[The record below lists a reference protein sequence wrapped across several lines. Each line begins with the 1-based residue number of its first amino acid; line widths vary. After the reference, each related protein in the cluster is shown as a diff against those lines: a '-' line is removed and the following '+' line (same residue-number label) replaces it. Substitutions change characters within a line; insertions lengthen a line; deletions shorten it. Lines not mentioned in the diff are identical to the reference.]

1 MTERRERHA
10 RKNELTDNSDR
21 IVPDGKHLRRG
32 EASFRVKGV
41 TYGSFRPRSD
51 GALFPEPERA
61 RQDFAAIAAA
71 GLNTVRTYTLPTP
84 DLWDAAED
92 SNLSLLVGLQYDDW
106 RMVGG
111 PSRAASH
118 AVRDAGL
125 RAVDEALRTCAGRPN
140 LLAVSVGN
148 EVPAD
153 LVRLHGAGS
162 VESTLSELVDAL
174 HRGDPDVLATYT
186 NFPSTEYVQVAG
198 IDLVTF
204 NVFLEDPAALRRY
217 LRHLQVASGA
227 RPLVITEL
235 GLAAE
240 VHGARTQACSL
251 EAQLSVVDETG
262 CAGATVFSW
271 TDEWAV
277 GGQPVE
283 GWGFGLTT
291 EARTPKAALDVVRRW
306 AARDIRKLRPEWPP
320 ISVAVCAYNE
330 ERRLPECLEALSRLD
345 YPRLDIIICDDGSTD
360 ETLKIAQRYPFRVLA
375 LPHGGLSNA
384 RNAAMEAADGE
395 IIAYLDADAYCHP
408 EWPYHLALSMEDSGV
423 VGTGGPNL
431 PVEGAG
437 RIEHAVASSPGSPVE
452 VLITSDRAEHVP
464 GCNMAY
470 RLADLRDIHG
480 FDSTYVSAGDDVDVC
495 WRLLDRGG
503 QIAFSPAAQV
513 RHHRRDSVR
522 GYLRQQ
528 RGYGRS
534 EGLLDPKHRHR
545 FNRLGQARWGG
556 AIYGGL
562 WMLPSWLR
570 PVVYYGAMGSAPFQP
585 MTRRRGVGFLGWLP
599 ALLPLAAPI
608 SIAFLILSLLSPWF
622 LVVPAALLAV
632 LGAYGIAAALA
643 AQPLR
648 EDPHPVQWKALVGFL
663 HVAQPFVRTWGR
675 LRAPRLVVPPSPTP
689 AWSGDRLSWLSN
701 LERELQA
708 RRCATWS
715 GGAHDPWD
723 LAASAG
729 PIFRAHITT
738 AVRWSWQPASRVR
751 YRLRASGAILSITVL
766 VGCAIAFGGI
776 GVLVAAVGVCVLGLA
791 ELLVMRRR
799 VREALLDST
808 AGARVGADP

>member
-1 MTERRERHA
+1 MT
-10 RKNELTDNSDR
+10 DSQR
-21 IVPDGKHLRRG
+21 IVTDGKHLRRG
-32 EASFRVKGV
+32 KTTFRVKGV
-41 TYGSFRPRSD
+41 TYGSFLPRRD
-51 GALFPEPERA
+51 GALFPETERIKL
-61 RQDFAAIAAA
+61 DFAAMAAA
-71 GLNTVRTYTLPTP
+71 GLNTVRTYTLPPP
-84 DLWDAAED
+84 DLWDAAEQH
-92 SNLSLLVGLQYDDW
+92 NLELLVGLHYDDW

-111 PSRAASH
+111 PSRAASR
-118 AVRDAGL
+118 AVRDAGM
-125 RAVDEALRTCAGRPN
+125 RAVDEALRTCAGRDN

-153 LVRLHGAGS
+153 LVRLHGAAA
-162 VESTLSELVDAL
+162 VEGTLSELVAAL
-174 HRGDPDVLATYT
+174 HSGDPNCLVTYT
-186 NFPSTEYVQVAG
+186 NFPTTEYLQVADT
-198 IDLVTF
+198 DLTTF
-204 NVFLEDPAALRRY
+204 NIFLEDPAALRRY
-217 LRHLQVASGA
+217 LRHLQVASGPQ
-227 RPLVITEL
+227 PLVITEL

-251 EAQLSVVDETG
+251 EAQLLVVDETG

-277 GGQPVE
+277 GGQPVD

-291 EARTPKAALDVVRRW
+291 AGRTPKAAMDVVRRW
-306 AARDIRKLRPEWPP
+306 TDRDIRDVRPQWPA

-330 ERRLPECLEALSRLD
+330 ERRLPECLDALSRLE
-345 YPRLDIIICDDGSTD
+345 YPGLEVIVCDDGSTD
-360 ETLKIAQRYPFRVLA
+360 ETLKIAQRYPFKVLA
-375 LPHGGLSNA
+375 LRHGGLSNA
-384 RNAAMEAADGE
+384 RNAAMEVASGD

-408 EWPYHLALSMEDSGV
+408 EWPYHLALSMEDDEV

-431 PVEGAG
+431 PVEGAE

-470 RLADLRDIHG
+470 RLADLRAVGG

-503 QIAFSPAAQV
+503 QIAFSAAAQV
-513 RHHRRDSVR
+513 RHHRRDTVR

-585 MTRRRGVGFLGWLP
+585 MTRRRGVGLLGWLP
-599 ALLPLAAPI
+599 ALLPLTAPLTV
-608 SIAFLILSLLSPWF
+608 AFLLLSLLSPWF
-622 LVVPAALLAV
+622 LLVPAISIAIPIL
-632 LGAYGIAAALA
+632 YGVAAAVA
-643 AQPLR
+643 ARPPHN
-648 EDPHPVQWKALVGFL
+648 DPHPVQWRALVGFL

-675 LRAPRLVVPPSPTP
+675 LRAPRLVMPPSPAP
-689 AWSGDRLSWLSN
+689 SWSGDRLTWLSA
-701 LERELQA
+701 LERELQS
-708 RRCATWS
+708 RRCATRS

-723 LAASAG
+723 LAVAAG
-729 PIFRAHITT
+729 PVLRAQITT
-738 AVRWSWQPASRVR
+738 AVQWSWQPASRVA
-751 YRLRASGAILSITVL
+751 YRPRMGAAIVSIVLL
-766 VGCAIAFGGI
+766 VGAAVAYGSLVALCVA
-776 GVLVAAVGVCVLGLA
+776 GVLGAAGVGD
-791 ELLVMRRR
+791 LLMLRKR
-799 VREALLDST
+799 VRAALLAST
-808 AGARVGADP
+808 AGARVGTGV